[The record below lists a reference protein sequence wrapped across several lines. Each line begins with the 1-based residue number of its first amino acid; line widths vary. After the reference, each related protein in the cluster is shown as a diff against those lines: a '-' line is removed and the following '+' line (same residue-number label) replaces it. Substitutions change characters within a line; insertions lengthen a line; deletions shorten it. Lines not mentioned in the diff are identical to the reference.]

1 VTTNDGAADLVLN
14 KAGAVAGLTPAAR
27 VLHRLLLETFAGTG
41 RAPTRS
47 DLERKARDGVAALSE
62 LVERDVVALDDQ
74 GEIRAA
80 YPFSPSPTRHR
91 VTWEGGMGVYA
102 MCAIDALGMS
112 AMLGIPV
119 TIASTEPGTG
129 RAMTVEVDDETAR
142 WQPESA
148 VVFAGD
154 TGGACCPSVDRTCD
168 HINFFTSPEAAHE
181 WAANNPGVNGVV
193 LDQEQALACGVAEFG
208 SLLRPRES

>member
-1 VTTNDGAADLVLN
+1 MGLN
-14 KAGAVAGLTPAAR
+14 KACAAAGLAPAAR
-27 VLHRLLLETFAGTG
+27 VLHRLVLETFAGTG

-47 DLERKARDGVAALSE
+47 DLERKARDAGAALSG
-62 LVERDVVALDDQ
+62 LADRDVIALDDQ

-80 YPFSPSPTRHR
+80 YPFSPSPSRHR
-91 VTWEGGMGVYA
+91 VAWEGGLGVYA

-112 AMLGIPV
+112 AMLGFPV

-129 RAMTVEVDDETAR
+129 HAVTVNVDHETAS
-142 WQPESA
+142 WQPASA
-148 VVFAGD
+148 VVFAGN
-154 TGGACCPSVDRTCD
+154 TGDACCPSADRTCD

-181 WAANNPGVNGVV
+181 WAANNPGVTGVV

-208 SLLRPRES
+208 SLLRPHES